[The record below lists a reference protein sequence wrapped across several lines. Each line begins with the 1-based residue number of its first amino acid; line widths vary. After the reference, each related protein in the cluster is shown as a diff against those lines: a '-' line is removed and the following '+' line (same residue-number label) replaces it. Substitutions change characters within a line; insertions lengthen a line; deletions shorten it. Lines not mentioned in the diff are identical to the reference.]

1 MTMKNLAVLL
11 LLFSGTTFAKCVIE
25 EKTLAMGDTV
35 EQVKYEVCDDKVGV
49 DPYAVGFISDLFVF
63 RQHPD
68 KKGTFSMNGTVCK
81 WFIDTKNTIELK
93 EFEGVICHI
102 GSNKWQVVDKF

>member
-1 MTMKNLAVLL
+1 MIIRSLALVS
-11 LLFSGTTFAKCVIE
+11 LFVSGITFAKCVIE
-25 EKTLAMGDTV
+25 QKTLVIGDTI
-35 EQVKYEVCDDKVGV
+35 EQVKYEVCDDKVQV

-68 KKGTFSMNGTVCK
+68 RKGTFSMNGTMCK

>member
-1 MTMKNLAVLL
+1 MMKSFIFVVL
-11 LLFSGTTFAKCVIE
+11 FASSSAFAKCVVE
-25 EKTLAMGDTV
+25 QKTLSVGDTI
-35 EQVKYEVCDDKVGV
+35 EQIKYEVCDDKVGV

-68 KKGTFSMNGTVCK
+68 KKGTFSMNGTMCK